1 MIRPSGSR
9 TRFACAALLLACA
22 VLAAP
27 SPAAAGD
34 LPRVE
39 VTPYYGWRMEGSFD
53 NIDVG
58 GVSSL
63 EIKDASAYGLILS
76 FNVDPHG
83 QVDVQYSDERTEIE
97 AHGGAL
103 GGTTLFDL
111 DVENW
116 QVGGTYAWSEPEKP
130 VRGYVGFSVGL
141 TRFEPQD
148 SAFDGHSEFA
158 FSFYGGARIRLAKHL
173 GLRLQGQWIATRIS
187 SNSDVFCSSAGFCY
201 VTVDGELLDQFE
213 TAAGLTIKF

>member
-1 MIRPSGSR
+1 MIALRRNRSR
-9 TRFACAALLLACA
+9 LVCAALLAA
-22 VLAAP
+22 SAPFAAP
-27 SPAAAGD
+27 PAGAGD

-39 VTPYYGWRMEGSFD
+39 ATPYYGWRMEGSFD
-53 NIDVG
+53 NIDAAG
-58 GVSSL
+58 ISSL
-63 EIKDASAYGLILS
+63 EIQDASAYGLILS

-83 QVDVQYSDERTEIE
+83 QIDVQYSNERTELQ
-97 AHGGAL
+97 AHGSGVP

-116 QVGGTYAWSEPEKP
+116 QVGGTYAWSEPDKP

-141 TRFEPQD
+141 TRFEPHG
-148 SAFDGHSEFA
+148 SAFDGDSEFA

-173 GLRLQGQWIATRIS
+173 GIRLQGQWIATRIS
-187 SNSDVFCSSAGFCY
+187 SSSEVFCSSAGFCY

-213 TAAGLTIKF
+213 LAAGLTIKF